1 VAPKQKQG
9 TERAQ
14 RRQLLTTDD
23 LAELLN
29 LSRHAVYQMRHRNEG
44 PRFIRLDT
52 RSVRYRPEDVD
63 AWLEERAAATAQQ
76 APPAA

>member
-1 VAPKQKQG
+1 MATRQKPEP
-9 TERAQ
+9 ERAQ
-14 RRQLLTTDD
+14 RRQLLTSEE

-29 LSRHAVYQMRHRNEG
+29 ISRHAVYQMRHRSEG

-63 AWLEERAAATAQQ
+63 AWLEERAAATAAQ